1 MKINNRQ
8 QLLTI
13 VAAVAVTLWA
23 GDTLIVEP
31 LIKSWKERKAEV
43 AKLRRDL
50 SDGERTLSRGESIR
64 KRWDAMRTNTLP
76 GEVSFAKTRMV
87 EAFDRWSEGSQISI
101 TSIDPQEKRAADDYM
116 TVECHVAAFGNL
128 ASVTRFLYELEK
140 DPRAFKVESVQL
152 GSRDNDGQ
160 QLTLSLQVSGLLLN
174 QAEP

>member
-1 MKINNRQ
+1 MNVNNRQ
-8 QLLTI
+8 KLLTI
-13 VAAVAVTLWA
+13 LAAAVVVVWA
-23 GDTLIVEP
+23 GDNLVVEP
-31 LIKSWKERKAEV
+31 LIKSWKGRKAEV
-43 AKLRRDL
+43 IRLRRDI

-64 KRWDAMRTNTLP
+64 QRWENMRTNTLP
-76 GEVSFAKTRMV
+76 GEVSLAKTRMV

-140 DPRAFKVESVQL
+140 DPRAFKVETLQL

-174 QAEP
+174 QADQ